1 MRVSLRWLEE
11 YVQVKLPAEELAH
24 QLTMAGIEVA
34 QVIAIG
40 DFWRNTFVGEIIDL
54 QPHPNADRLQL
65 VSVDYGQAEQP
76 TFVTGAMNI
85 AQGDR
90 VPVALLGA
98 VLDNAYSET
107 PQRIELKPVVLRGV
121 KSEGMVCSAKELGL
135 GEDHEGILILDP
147 DAPVGAPLQEY
158 LGDTILEL
166 DLKPNRSDCLALLN
180 VAREVAALT
189 GERLRQ
195 PVTRRLDTLASTPA
209 AAAADAPSLPVV
221 RVDIKEPNLCARY
234 AAGVVVDVTI
244 GPSPRW
250 LQERLTAAGM
260 RPINNIV
267 DVTNYVMLE
276 FGQPLHAF
284 DYDKVAEGNII
295 VRRAH
300 LGERL
305 TTLDGEERTLSSG
318 MLVIADPNGA
328 IALAGVMGGLDT
340 EVTAQTTR
348 ILLEAA
354 SFNPTSIRRT
364 RQALALPSEAS
375 RRFEQGVP
383 PELAPIARDR
393 AIELIVEIAGGR
405 ARSHAADSYVRP
417 QQRPEIELSAA
428 DISRL
433 LGMEVSLTAAAEK
446 LRSLGFTYRL
456 QNDRLQVT
464 TPLHRLDV
472 TCSADLV
479 EEVARMIGYD
489 EIPTTMPAGP
499 LPEGRPAPLRVW
511 TDRAK
516 QAMAGAGFSEA
527 ITYTLTN
534 EARMERLLPKGI
546 AAELPD
552 GLAGAVAAS
561 VLPLH
566 AEPLRLKN
574 PFTSEASAL
583 RTVTLAGLLETLASN
598 LRRQTSD
605 VRLFEIGPAFLPAGA
620 KLPEERRLL
629 TAVMSEFRT
638 EQWGARA
645 ENTFYTIKGAAEQ
658 VMRQFGIADYAFA
671 PVEHPTFHPYR
682 AAAVVVRAGGE
693 ERVLG
698 IVGEINPEV
707 SAAFD
712 IDQRAL
718 ALVLNLH
725 DLVDLARATP
735 AFAPPPRHPAV
746 VQDLAIVLDAAIPAA
761 QVVAEIRAAG
771 GNLLESIDL
780 FDVYQ
785 GPQVPAGKRSLAYTL
800 TFRAPDRTLNDAEVN
815 KIRDRIIAKLQA
827 TLQATLR

>member
-11 YVQVKLPAEELAH
+11 YVAIELPAEELAH
-24 QLTMAGIEVA
+24 ELTMAGIEVA
-34 QVIAIG
+34 QVIQIG
-40 DFWRNTFVGEIIDL
+40 DFWQNTFVGTVVDL
-54 QPHPNADRLQL
+54 KRHPNADRLQL
-65 VSVDYGQAEQP
+65 VTVDYGQAEQP
-76 TFVTGAMNI
+76 VFVTGAMNI
-85 AQGDR
+85 AKGDK

-98 VLDNAYSET
+98 ELNDAYSDT
-107 PQRIELKPVVLRGV
+107 PQRIELKPVVLRGI
-121 KSEGMVCSAKELGL
+121 KSEGMVCSARELGL
-135 GEDHEGILILDP
+135 GEDHEGILILDAE
-147 DAPVGAPLQEY
+147 APVGTPLQDY
-158 LGDTILEL
+158 MGDTILEL
-166 DLKPNRSDCLALLN
+166 DLKPNRSDCLAMIN
-180 VAREVAALT
+180 VAREVSAIT

-195 PVTRRLDTLASTPA
+195 PVTHRIDTPT
-209 AAAADAPSLPVV
+209 LPVV
-221 RVDIKEPNLCARY
+221 RVDIKEPKLCARY
-234 AAGVVVDVTI
+234 AAGVVIEVTL
-244 GPSPRW
+244 GSSPRW
-250 LQERLTAAGM
+250 MQERLLAAGM

-267 DVTNYVMLE
+267 DITNYVMLE

-284 DYDKVAEGNII
+284 DYDKVTNGNII

-318 MLVIADPNGA
+318 MLVIADPNGP

-340 EVTAQTTR
+340 EVTERTTR
-348 ILLEAA
+348 ILLESA
-354 SFNPTSIRRT
+354 SFHSTSIRRT
-364 RQALALPSEAS
+364 RQALNLPSEAS

-417 QQRPEIELSAA
+417 QQRPEIELTE
-428 DISRL
+428 DDLSRL
-433 LGMEVSLTAAAEK
+433 LGMDIPMTKAAEK
-446 LRSLGFTYRL
+446 LRPLGFTYRM
-456 QNDRLQVT
+456 QNSRLQVT
-464 TPLHRLDV
+464 APLHRLDV

-479 EEVARMIGYD
+479 EEVARLVGYD
-489 EIPTTMPAGP
+489 NIPTTMPSGP
-499 LPEGRPAPLRVW
+499 LPEAEPVPLRTW

-516 QAMAGAGFSEA
+516 QVMVGAGFAEA

-534 EARMERLLPKGI
+534 EARMGRLLPKGV

-552 GLAGAVAAS
+552 GLARNVAEA

-566 AEPLRLKN
+566 FSPLGLKN
-574 PFTSEASAL
+574 PFTSEASTL

-605 VRLFEIGPAFLPAGA
+605 VHLFEIAPVFLPVRS

-629 TAVMSEFRT
+629 TAVMGEFRT
-638 EQWGARA
+638 EHWGARA
-645 ENTFYTIKGAAEQ
+645 ENSFYTIKGVAEQ
-658 VMRQFGIADYAFA
+658 VLQQFGIADYGFA

-682 AAAVVVRAGGE
+682 AAAVTVRQGEE
-693 ERVLG
+693 ERVAG
-698 IVGEINPEV
+698 IVGEINAEV

-712 IDQRAL
+712 VDQRAM

-725 DLVDLARATP
+725 NLVAQARATP
-735 AFAPPPRHPAV
+735 EFAPPSRHPAV
-746 VQDLAIVLDAAIPAA
+746 VQDLAIVLDAEIPAER
-761 QVVAEIRAAG
+761 VVEEVREAG
-771 GNLLESIDL
+771 GDLLESTVL

-785 GPQVPAGKRSLAYTL
+785 GPQVPEGKRSLAYSL

-815 KIRDRIIAKLQA
+815 TIRNRIIAKLQVS
-827 TLQATLR
+827 LNATLR

>member
-11 YVQVKLPAEELAH
+11 YVPVKLPVEKLAH
-24 QLTMAGIEVA
+24 ELTMAGIEVA
-34 QVIAIG
+34 QVMPVG
-40 DFWRNTFVGEIIDL
+40 DFWRNTYVGEIVDI

-65 VSVDYGQAEQP
+65 VTVDYGQAERP

-85 AQGDR
+85 AQGDK
-90 VPVALLGA
+90 VPAALLGA
-98 VLDNAYSET
+98 VLNDAYSDT
-107 PQRIELKPVVLRGV
+107 PQRKELEPAVLRGV
-121 KSEGMVCSAKELGL
+121 KSEGMVCSARELGL
-135 GEDHEGILILDP
+135 GDDHEGILILDP
-147 DAPVGAPLQEY
+147 DAPVGAPLQDY

-166 DLKPNRSDCLALLN
+166 DLKPNRSDCLAMLN

-195 PVTRRLDTLASTPA
+195 PVTRRLDTPN
-209 AAAADAPSLPVV
+209 LPVA

-234 AAGVVVDVTI
+234 AAGIVVDVSI

-250 LQERLTAAGM
+250 MQERLTAAGM

-267 DVTNYVMLE
+267 DITNYVMLE

-295 VRRAH
+295 VRRAT

-305 TTLDGEERTLSSG
+305 TTLDGEERALRAG
-318 MLVIADPNGA
+318 MLVIADPSGP

-340 EVTAQTTR
+340 EVTARTTR
-348 ILLEAA
+348 ILLESA

-375 RRFEQGVP
+375 KRFEQGVP

-417 QQRPEIELSAA
+417 QQRPEIELAES
-428 DISRL
+428 DLSRL
-433 LGMEVSLTAAAEK
+433 LGMEISLTGAAEK
-446 LRSLGFTYRL
+446 LRPLGFSYRL

-464 TPLHRLDV
+464 APLHRLDV

-479 EEVARMIGYD
+479 EEVARMVGYD
-489 EIPTTMPAGP
+489 EIPTTMPSGP
-499 LPEGRPAPLRVW
+499 LPEGAPDPLRVW

-516 QAMAGAGFSEA
+516 QVMAGAGFAEA

-546 AAELPD
+546 SAEMPP
-552 GLAGAVAAS
+552 GLASAAAAAA
-561 VLPLH
+561 LPLH

-598 LRRQTSD
+598 LRRQSSD
-605 VRLFEIGPAFLPAGA
+605 VRLFEIGPVFLPNESA
-620 KLPEERRLL
+620 LPEERRLL

-645 ENTFYTIKGAAEQ
+645 QNTFYTIKGAAEQ
-658 VMRQFGIADYAFA
+658 VLRQFGIEYYGFA

-682 AAAVVVRAGGE
+682 AAAVTARQGDD

-698 IVGEINPEV
+698 IVGEINGEV
-707 SAAFD
+707 GAAYD
-712 IDQRAL
+712 VDQRAQ

-725 DLVDLARATP
+725 DLVDLSRATP

-761 QVVAEIRAAG
+761 RVVREIGAAG

-785 GPQVPAGKRSLAYTL
+785 GPQVPDGKRSLAYTL
-800 TFRAPDRTLNDAEVN
+800 TFRAPDRTLKDAEVN

-827 TLQATLR
+827 SLQATLR

>member
-11 YVQVKLPAEELAH
+11 YVAVNLPAAELAH
-24 QLTMAGIEVA
+24 KLTMAGIEVA
-34 QVIAIG
+34 QVIHIG
-40 DFWRNTFVGEIIDL
+40 DFWQNTFVGKVVDL
-54 QPHPNADRLQL
+54 NRHPNADRLQL
-65 VSVDYGQAEQP
+65 VTVDYGQPEQP

-85 AQGDR
+85 AVGDK

-98 VLDNAYSET
+98 VLDDAYSDT

-121 KSEGMVCSAKELGL
+121 RSEGMVCSARELGL
-135 GEDHEGILILDP
+135 GDDHEGIMILDA
-147 DAPVGAPLQEY
+147 DAPVGAPLQDY

-166 DLKPNRSDCLALLN
+166 DLKPNRSDCLAMLN

-195 PVTRRLDTLASTPA
+195 PATQRIDLPNQ
-209 AAAADAPSLPVV
+209 PVV
-221 RVDIKEPNLCARY
+221 RVDIKEPKLCARY
-234 AAGVVVDVTI
+234 AAGVVTEVTI

-250 LQERLTAAGM
+250 MQERLEAADM

-267 DVTNYVMLE
+267 DITNYVMLE

-284 DYDKVAEGNII
+284 DYDKVADGQII
-295 VRRAH
+295 VRRAL
-300 LGERL
+300 LGEKL
-305 TTLDGEERTLSSG
+305 TTLDGEERALEAG
-318 MLVIADPNGA
+318 MLVIADPSGP

-340 EVTAQTTR
+340 EVTERTTS

-354 SFNPTSIRRT
+354 SFHPTSIRRT

-417 QQRPEIELSAA
+417 QQRPEIELSV
-428 DISRL
+428 DDLSRL
-433 LGMEVSLTAAAEK
+433 LGMEIPLAQAAES
-446 LRSLGFTYRL
+446 LRPLGFTYRR

-464 TPLHRLDV
+464 VPLHRLDV

-479 EEVARMIGYD
+479 EEVARMVGY
-489 EIPTTMPAGP
+489 ENIPTTLPAGP
-499 LPEGRPAPLRVW
+499 LPEATPDPLRVW

-516 QAMAGAGFSEA
+516 ETLVGAGFAEA

-534 EARMERLLPKGI
+534 EARMARLLPKGV
-546 AAELPD
+546 AAELD
-552 GLAGAVAAS
+552 DHLARAVADA

-566 AEPLRLKN
+566 SSSLGLKN
-574 PFTSEASAL
+574 PFTSEASTL

-605 VRLFEIGPAFLPAGA
+605 VHLFEIAPVFLPVRAR
-620 KLPEERRLL
+620 LPEERRIL
-629 TAVMSEFRT
+629 TAVMGEFRT

-645 ENTFYTIKGAAEQ
+645 ENTFYTMKGVAEQ
-658 VMRQFGIADYAFA
+658 VLQHFGIAAYGFT
-671 PVEHPTFHPYR
+671 PVAHPTFHPYR
-682 AAAVVVRAGGE
+682 AAAVTVRQDE
-693 ERVLG
+693 RERVIG

-707 SAAFD
+707 SAGYGF
-712 IDQRAL
+712 DQRAL

-725 DLVDLARATP
+725 DLVAQAQATP
-735 AFAPPPRHPAV
+735 AFAAPSRHPAV
-746 VQDLAIVLDAAIPAA
+746 VQDLAIVLDAEIPAER
-761 QVVAEIRAAG
+761 VVAEVRAAG
-771 GNLLESIDL
+771 GNLLESVDL

-785 GPQVPAGKRSLAYTL
+785 GPQVPEGKRSLAYTL

-815 KIRDRIIAKLQA
+815 TIRDRIIFKLQA
-827 TLQATLR
+827 SLNAALR